1 MDCLKDCLAVCLI
14 SDCVA
19 LDCASEE
26 SLKGLPEGCLAGWLM
41 TVWWVDCE
49 SEEKKGLPEG
59 LPGWLGDIGL
69 RGSPDCEPE
78 EKAKGAKGLPGW

>member
-1 MDCLKDCLAVCLI
+1 MI

-19 LDCASEE
+19 L
-26 SLKGLPEGCLAGWLM
+26 
-41 TVWWVDCE
+41 DCE

-69 RGSPDCEPE
+69 RGSPDCESE
-78 EKAKGAKGLPGW
+78 EKAKGAKGLPGWQAELES